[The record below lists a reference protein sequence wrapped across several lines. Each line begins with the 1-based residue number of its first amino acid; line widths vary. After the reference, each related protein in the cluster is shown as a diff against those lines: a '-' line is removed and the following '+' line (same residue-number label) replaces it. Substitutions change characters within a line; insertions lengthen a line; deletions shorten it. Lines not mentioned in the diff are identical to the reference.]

1 MAAIAIELN
10 DAGIVV
16 AGEEGFLTA
25 PSPGFALLE
34 GSDLLVGDAA
44 RLSARLKPRRV
55 NHRFWDQLTVDALPR
70 PFPRSL
76 GHADLVHAHLS
87 AIWNALERQSAD
99 GGKAAS
105 VLLAV
110 PGGYSS
116 RQLGLLLGIAR
127 ACEIP
132 VTGMV
137 DAAVAAV
144 SLGARGKRVLH
155 LDVTLHRVVWTE
167 VESEGELIRGRVEVV
182 DTVGLISLWDSWMRR
197 IADLF
202 VRETR
207 FDPFHQGTSE
217 QLLYDRLPQW
227 LAEIGRRGRTIAT
240 LTSGGSERSVE
251 LGLENLN
258 SASQAQLEPA
268 IELGRSLAGSGEAT
282 SILVTD
288 RVAGIPGLTS
298 KLSSIAEDGLEVL
311 SEGAAARG
319 ALLQRQHIDA
329 PGSELTFVSRLPV
342 ATGLVAGEGTLA
354 APVVVP
360 AREPRECLPTHLLYG
375 GVAHL
380 ITEVPLRLGLAVAG
394 ESRGIELTGST
405 AGISRNHCS
414 VYRSRGSVVVEDHST
429 YGTFV
434 NGRQIKGTAEVAIGD
449 RLRLGSPGQELL
461 LIEVRREDG

>member
-1 MAAIAIELN
+1 MVAIAIELN

-16 AGEEGFLTA
+16 AGDEGLLTP

-34 GSDLLVGDAA
+34 SADLMVGDAA
-44 RLSARLKPRRV
+44 RSSARLKPRRV
-55 NHRFWDQLTVDALPR
+55 NHRFWDRLTVDALPR

-76 GHADLVHAHLS
+76 SHADLVHAHLS
-87 AIWNALERQSAD
+87 AIWKARQRRTAA
-99 GGKAAS
+99 GAEAAS

-110 PGGYSS
+110 PGSYSS
-116 RQLGLLLGIAR
+116 QQLGLLLGIAR
-127 ACEIP
+127 ACDIP

-144 SLGARGKRVLH
+144 SLGARRERVLH
-155 LDVTLHRVVWTE
+155 LDVTLHRMVWTE
-167 VESEGELIRGRVEVV
+167 VERERELIRRRVEVV

-217 QLLYDRLPQW
+217 QKLYDRLPQW
-227 LAEIGRRGRTIAT
+227 LAEIAKHRSTIAT
-240 LTSGGSERSVE
+240 LESGGRERSIE
-251 LGLENLN
+251 LGLENLT
-258 SASQAQLEPA
+258 SASQVQLEPV

-282 SILVTD
+282 TILVTD
-288 RVAGIPGLTS
+288 RVAGIPGLIAR
-298 KLSSIAEDGLEVL
+298 LSSMVENGLEVL
-311 SEGAAARG
+311 PQGAACSG
-319 ALLQRQHIDA
+319 ALLQQRHIDA
-329 PGSELTFVSRLPV
+329 PGSELAFMTRLPV
-342 ATGLVAGEGTLA
+342 ATDLSAGQGASAT
-354 APVVVP
+354 PVVRP
-360 AREPRECLPTHLLYG
+360 ASEPPTSVPTHLLCG

-405 AGISRNHCS
+405 AGISRHHCS
-414 VYRSRGSVVVEDHST
+414 VYRRRGSVVVEDHST

-434 NGRQIKGTAEVAIGD
+434 NDRRVEGTAEVGVGD

-461 LIEVRREDG
+461 LIEVRRDDG